1 MKTDA
6 LPDLWVDWCLAT
18 GTRADQIDEST
29 VGRFASQVQVPQA
42 VLQLLN
48 TLMDPPEQP
57 ATMWPGPLQDD
68 PDSLDRL
75 LRQGS
80 LLINSPAMHWISRL
94 RIRRLLFA
102 GVLLAPRDFG
112 GAGLSR
118 RDALGLA
125 PSQLQII
132 RNELGTGSS
141 PGQCPRCAVWSWL
154 EIIGTNNAWSHGVV
168 RELAHRRDEPGDSHR
183 HLEPDPRPDWADA
196 LGLLPAIDQ
205 WGYINPYG
213 ALHPSSLSVL
223 AHAIF
228 DLADGPVLIQQDEAS
243 EPEPEIR
250 HFSAAEEAEVLAR
263 ADQLNAHIAKVLAE
277 QDAGSIVD

>member
-6 LPDLWVDWCLAT
+6 LPDLWVDWCLVT

-29 VGRFASQVQVPQA
+29 VDRFTSQVQVPQA
-42 VLQLLN
+42 VLQLLR
-48 TLMDPPEQP
+48 TLMDPPEQL
-57 ATMWPGPLQDD
+57 ATVWPGPLQND
-68 PDSLDRL
+68 PDSLNRL

-80 LLINSPAMHWISRL
+80 LLINSATTHWIARL

-118 RDALGLA
+118 REALGLA
-125 PSQLQII
+125 PSQLQAI
-132 RNELGTGSS
+132 RGELGTGPS
-141 PGQCPRCAVWSWL
+141 PGECPRCAVWSWL
-154 EIIGTNNAWSHGVV
+154 EVIGTNNSWSHGVV
-168 RELAHRRDEPGDSHR
+168 RELAHRTDESDGRHR
-183 HLEPDPRPDWADA
+183 HLEPDPRPDWGDA

-213 ALHPSSLSVL
+213 SLHPSSLSVL
-223 AHAIF
+223 VHAIF
-228 DLADGPVLIQQDEAS
+228 DLIDGPVLVQQEETSA
-243 EPEPEIR
+243 PEPGIR

-263 ADQLNAHIAKVLAE
+263 ADQLNAHITKVLAE
-277 QDAGSIVD
+277 QDAVPVID